1 MLPNAHC
8 SHDKRM
14 ERAFSK
20 RHKCDIREE
29 ISIRSIIQGGLKIRV
44 SVVRSRPWAP
54 INTTESKLCESS
66 HNETA
71 AVLDPLDR
79 PIWGV
84 KTIAKVIDTDSAVQP
99 RQTFES
105 AG

>member
-1 MLPNAHC
+1 M
-8 SHDKRM
+8 
-14 ERAFSK
+14 
-20 RHKCDIREE
+20 
-29 ISIRSIIQGGLKIRV
+29 Q
-44 SVVRSRPWAP
+44 
-54 INTTESKLCESS
+54 SS

-84 KTIAKVIDTDSAVQP
+84 KTIAKVIDTDFCVQP